1 MATQILSKRKN
12 LMLSLVGI
20 FSAPV
25 FVFVFCVGVLFV
37 QFVTACAMRPILLWC
52 IVFRVSTGL
61 EIGLQ
66 WNFDLFLKK
75 KTVKKI
81 AHEHEL
87 QELLNSNFE
96 LTLVTTLTNDKYPMS
111 HAPLYVN

>member
-1 MATQILSKRKN
+1 
-12 LMLSLVGI
+12 
-20 FSAPV
+20 
-25 FVFVFCVGVLFV
+25 
-37 QFVTACAMRPILLWC
+37 MRPILLSF
-52 IVFRVSTGL
+52 IFLRMAMGL
-61 EIGLQ
+61 EMGLQ

-111 HAPLYVN
+111 HAPLYVNRIEMTL